1 MHQEWL
7 QQKTNEEGEEDGVG
21 VTTLFLNTFC
31 HSGALYYYLGIDE
44 KRGRVQGQTQR
55 QTGTCRN
62 SEQNSSPLRRRV
74 DEEVRK

>member
-7 QQKTNEEGEEDGVG
+7 QQKTNEDGEEDGGVG

-44 KRGRVQGQTQR
+44 KRGRVQGQT
-55 QTGTCRN
+55 
-62 SEQNSSPLRRRV
+62 
-74 DEEVRK
+74 